1 MIDNMQKLIDKHLD
15 SLAKQRSKE
24 MFTLG
29 NLIDELEKY
38 PKDWGVYIEPFHLV
52 PNNFCSYRGYYR
64 DLNITVKTRR
74 EAKLKNQEITVGE
87 FLEMAKEANG
97 KTFYGY
103 KGGEFTMNRNT
114 PIWVGDDDYS
124 TGVAIAEVKKAYD
137 GLIEIHCYQREE

>member
-1 MIDNMQKLIDKHLD
+1 MSDILQTLIDEHL
-15 SLAKQRSKE
+15 SKLAEQRSKE

-38 PKDWGVYIEPFHLV
+38 PKDWGVYILPFNLV
-52 PNNFCSYRGYYR
+52 PEEFCSYRGYYE
-64 DLNITVKTRR
+64 DLNLTVITRS
-74 EAKLKNQEITVGE
+74 EAISKNKEMTVGRL
-87 FLEMAKEANG
+87 LEMAKEANG

-114 PIWVGDDDYS
+114 PIWVGDEDYS